1 MGPVIGPVGLLDLA
15 ALTVFAACWFGYAA
29 VVDRVPSIRARSVI
43 AAMDEHRR
51 RWMRAM
57 VGRDVRVFDA
67 VVIGNLMSSGT
78 FLATT
83 AIFILGGLVAMLG
96 ASDMGLRVVGA
107 LPFAATTSEGLW
119 EIKIGLLLV
128 IFMAAFF
135 ELTWSLR
142 QFNYC
147 QIIVGGIGR
156 EADEAAFAQA
166 ETAAR
171 VANRAAKHFNT
182 GLRAYYFGL
191 AALAWLIHPLALV
204 AASLLVL
211 AELHRREFRSVV
223 RDAAMTERS

>member
-1 MGPVIGPVGLLDLA
+1 MMGPLQPLDLA
-15 ALTVFAACWFGYAA
+15 ALAVFLACWFGYAA

-43 AAMDEHRR
+43 AAMDEYRR

-57 VGRDVRVFDA
+57 VSRDPRVFDGI
-67 VVIGNLMSSGT
+67 VIGNLMSSAS

-107 LPFAATTSEGLW
+107 LPFAARPTEALW
-119 EIKIGLLLV
+119 EIKIGLLIV
-128 IFMAAFF
+128 IFIQAFF
-135 ELTWSLR
+135 ALTWSIR

-147 QIIVGGIGR
+147 QII
-156 EADEAAFAQA
+156 
-166 ETAAR
+166 TAAR
-171 VANRAAKHFNT
+171 IANRAARHFNT

-191 AALAWLIHPLALV
+191 AALAWLIHPVALV
-204 AASLLVL
+204 VASLAVL

-223 RDAAMTERS
+223 REAMTGGRKGA